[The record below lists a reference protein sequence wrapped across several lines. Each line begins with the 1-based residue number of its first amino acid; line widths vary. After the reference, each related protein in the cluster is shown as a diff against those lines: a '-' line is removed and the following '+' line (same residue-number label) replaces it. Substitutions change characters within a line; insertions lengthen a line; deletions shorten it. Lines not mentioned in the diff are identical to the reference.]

1 MQADCPQV
9 ITEID
14 SRYLASDVKLWLG
27 DLFDDEMTV
36 YFFENAAQ
44 QRPQAH
50 PIALCELDR
59 QPHYDHRTAVL
70 VPAVSV
76 YERKRASYEDFV
88 QIVARLRGPA
98 DAPGIV
104 RRRTIPCARI

>member
-1 MQADCPQV
+1 MNLYPVSYTHLDVYKRQVLAYGVNTENMRTVTALSTREARVQADCPQV

-44 QRPQAH
+44 QRPQA
-50 PIALCELDR
+50 
-59 QPHYDHRTAVL
+59 
-70 VPAVSV
+70 
-76 YERKRASYEDFV
+76 
-88 QIVARLRGPA
+88 
-98 DAPGIV
+98 
-104 RRRTIPCARI
+104 